1 MRHNARALGFDH
13 VDTTFELQALAM
25 SGTLLSLLATRGWAA
40 MTALPPSVGG
50 VTPPPVLTHP
60 ADLRVTALLLSV
72 HRSAAESER
81 GWAPFVPSEHVHP
94 LHRTPRLN
102 GARSDFTTHGV
113 RARI

>member
-1 MRHNARALGFDH
+1 
-13 VDTTFELQALAM
+13 
-25 SGTLLSLLATRGWAA
+25 
-40 MTALPPSVGG
+40 MTALPPSAGG

-81 GWAPFVPSEHVHP
+81 GLAPFVPSEHVHP

-113 RARI
+113 RARSPYGGYSPHQLGQLAHALQVDTQGIEGWPRAQ